1 MKRHACQP
9 RPDWR
14 EKVERVGLTF
24 HSHDDG
30 PYWDESAAYEL
41 TATEVNELEAAANEL
56 HFRCIDAAEAVIKNN
71 WWSRLGIADAAIP
84 VILKSWERDDF
95 SLYGR
100 FDFAYDGITL
110 PKLLEYNADTPT
122 ALVEAAVAQWF
133 WLEELHPH
141 ADQFNSIHERL
152 IAAWKRLA
160 GAPVSE
166 PARCAGVQDLERQAG
181 VLKHEFKRA
190 GSETGAPPTIHFS
203 CVKELAEDEMTILY
217 LRDTCEQAGLKTK
230 SVFIDDIGWHRRD
243 NFFVDLDNERI
254 ERAFKLYPW
263 EWLWHEE
270 FSAHLANNRIRFIE
284 PAWKML
290 LSNKGLLPILWEL
303 FPGHPNLLPAY
314 ETAEPLGNRY
324 VRKPKLSREGSNVS
338 WFENGVAVEENGGGY
353 GEEGYVFQSPANL
366 PQFAGNHPVFGVW
379 VVDHEAAGLG
389 IREDTRRIT
398 GNLSR
403 FVPHF
408 FRPVLGRSNA
418 QTDEPLKIA
427 KDLEKKNV
435 AAAGDSR
442 APQIS

>member
-1 MKRHACQP
+1 MKRHRCQP

-30 PYWDESAAYEL
+30 PYWDESACYEL
-41 TATEVNELEAAANEL
+41 TAAEVEALELAANQL
-56 HFRCIDAAEAVIKNN
+56 HFLCIDAAEAVIKNK
-71 WWSRLGIADAAIP
+71 WWSRLGICEAAIP

-100 FDFAYDGITL
+100 FDFSYDGLTP

-133 WLEELHPH
+133 WVQELHPQ

-152 IAAWKRLA
+152 IAAWKRFA
-160 GAPVSE
+160 GARVVSTRSSSE
-166 PARCAGVQDLERQAG
+166 GKPGAENLEAHSASG
-181 VLKHEFKRA
+181 VLRVGTTRA
-190 GSETGAPPTIHFS
+190 PILQPPPTIHFS
-203 CVKELAEDEMTILY
+203 CVKEMAEDEMTILY
-217 LRDTCEQAGLKTK
+217 LRDTCEQAGVKTK
-230 SVFIDDIGWHRRD
+230 SVFIDDIGWHQRE
-243 NFFVDLDNERI
+243 NHFVDLDHERI

-270 FSAHLANNRIRFIE
+270 FSEHLAKDSLQFIE

-303 FPGHPNLLPAY
+303 FPDHPNLLPAY
-314 ETAEPLGNRY
+314 ENAELLGSRY
-324 VRKPKLSREGSNVS
+324 IRKPKLSREGNNIS
-338 WFENGVAVEENGGGY
+338 WIEGGVAVEKNGGSY
-353 GEEGYVFQSPANL
+353 GEEGFVYQATANL
-366 PQFAGNHPVFGVW
+366 PDFDGNHPVFGVW

-403 FVPHF
+403 FVPHYF
-408 FRPVLGRSNA
+408 
-418 QTDEPLKIA
+418 T
-427 KDLEKKNV
+427 
-435 AAAGDSR
+435 
-442 APQIS
+442 